1 MRVICAADAHV
12 PHDVLALLSLLGIPV
27 ERSYFAATSDGL
39 GDIGRGDIMLLDLRR
54 HPRQAIDTI
63 KSIRRRQGFGPGI
76 IVMTR
81 RGDVVI
87 TLEALEAGADSLT
100 HCPGTDAT
108 LVAASIIGLGR
119 LMGVLPQGVRVHRG
133 VCQTGSGCGAI
144 P

>member
-1 MRVICAADAHV
+1 MQVI
-12 PHDVLALLSLLGIPV
+12 LSLDGGFDDELRHLLRRGGIRVADKEVP
-27 ERSYFAATSDGL
+27 EFIDGR
-39 GDIGRGDIMLLDLRR
+39 GAVNRGDIVLLDLRR

-81 RGDVVI
+81 RGDVVT

-119 LMGVLPQGVRVHRG
+119 LMGVLPQGRG
-133 VCQTGSGCGAI
+133 VYQTGSGCGVR

>member
-1 MRVICAADAHV
+1 MQVI
-12 PHDVLALLSLLGIPV
+12 LSLDGGYHGDLLQLLHRVGIRV
-27 ERSYFAATSDGL
+27 ADKGL
-39 GDIGRGDIMLLDLRR
+39 PEFLCGREAVDRGDILLLDLRR
-54 HPRQAIDTI
+54 SPRQVIDTI
-63 KSIRRRQGFGPGI
+63 KSIRQQLGFGPGI

-119 LMGVLPQGVRVHRG
+119 LMGVLPQGVRVHQG
-133 VCQTGSGCGAI
+133 YCQTDSSCGAR